1 MAVGSPPSR
10 RPELPRGPAAGVTLV
25 AGGRLPLAFISAGLG
40 AFGVA
45 ALTLGLNPDTLL
57 LPVIHP
63 HVVALTHLWLPGFLL
78 SVCLGAIYQ
87 LMPVILG
94 TPLMIKNGQAWAH
107 LVLHITGATLL
118 AGGFMMGHYII
129 VGIGGTLVAGGAVL
143 LFTGTWRTFLNSQ
156 RRDAIA
162 WSLPLSVTW
171 LVATTLSGVV
181 FAANRHSPF
190 LPISVGEL
198 LRAHAHAGLGGFF
211 LTLLQGTAFQLIP
224 MFTMAE
230 IKRPRYVVAGLV
242 FTQLGLLAV
251 TCGLALGISG
261 MTVAGAILITFA
273 VGASGIALV
282 ATLRS
287 RRRRALDPGVRAFAA
302 GATLLA
308 LDVAGALALQ
318 AWPRH
323 TLPNPA
329 AMVGVILIGGA
340 LTAMILG
347 MVCKIVP
354 FLVWMRVYGP
364 RAGRQPVPLATS
376 LGSRRFEHAWLALH
390 VTAVGVIT
398 LALGIASPATLV
410 VGTSLLAISAV
421 AFLGSVTRVLAHLW
435 CPQIVCPAGN
445 RAISVS

>member
-10 RPELPRGPAAGVTLV
+10 PPERPRGPVAGVASV
-25 AGGRLPLAFISAGLG
+25 AGGQLPLAFISTGLG

-45 ALTLGLNPDTLL
+45 AFTLALNPDVLL

-63 HVVALTHLWLPGFLL
+63 FVVALAHLWLPGFLL

-87 LMPVILG
+87 LMPVVLG
-94 TPLMIKNGQAWAH
+94 TPLMIKSGGAWTH

-118 AGGFMMGHYII
+118 AGGFMMGHYIM
-129 VGIGGTLVAGGAVL
+129 VGIGGTLVAGGAAV

-162 WSLPLSVTW
+162 WSFPLSVTW
-171 LVATTLSGVV
+171 LAATTLSGVV

-190 LPISVGEL
+190 LPIPVVDL

-242 FTQLGLLAV
+242 LTQLGLLAL
-251 TCGLALGISG
+251 TCGLALRLSA
-261 MTVAGAILITFA
+261 MTVAGSVLLLVA
-273 VGASGIALV
+273 VGASGVALV

-287 RRRRALDPGVRAFAA
+287 RRRRVLDPGVRAFAA

-308 LDVAGALALQ
+308 LAVAGALALEG
-318 AWPRH
+318 WPRH
-323 TLPNPA
+323 SLPNA
-329 AMVGVILIGGA
+329 VAMIGVNLIGGA

-354 FLVWMRVYGP
+354 FLVWMQVYGP
-364 RAGRQPVPLATS
+364 RAGHQPVPLATS
-376 LGSRRFEHAWLALH
+376 LGSRRLEHSWLALH
-390 VTAVGVIT
+390 SAAVGVIT
-398 LALGIASPATLV
+398 LALGISSPATLV
-410 VGTSLLAISAV
+410 VGTSLLSISAV

-435 CPQIVCPAGN
+435 RPQIA
-445 RAISVS
+445 